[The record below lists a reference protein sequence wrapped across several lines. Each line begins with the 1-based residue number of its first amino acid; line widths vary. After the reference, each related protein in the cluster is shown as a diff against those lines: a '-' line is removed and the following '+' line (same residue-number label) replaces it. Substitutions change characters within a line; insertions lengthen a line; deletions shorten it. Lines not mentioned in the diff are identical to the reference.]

1 MNRLLKTALVVG
13 AVALVGLPFLFAP
26 PKPVNAAQSV
36 LCSPEVPGGTVA
48 RTIGSNLPTSPVPSG
63 TVYTLNGQGCA
74 VVLQADIGY
83 FLSQGF
89 TAGPPFGPNIL
100 FTTGVWT
107 GTTSFQAGV
116 LPPGTYIQHIIMQ
129 ETAGNAVTGGVKVGT
144 TSGGADVVAALT
156 VSASSLAFV
165 ADSALLKRVFS
176 ATAQQALFITPA
188 TAGNNANV
196 TVTVV
201 FGYF

>member
-1 MNRLLKTALVVG
+1 MSMNRLLKTLLAIGIAAL
-13 AVALVGLPFLFAP
+13 ALAPLLP
-26 PKPVNAAQSV
+26 PKPVMAAQSV
-36 LCSPEVPGGTVA
+36 LCSPQIPGSAMA
-48 RTIGSNLPTSPVPSG
+48 RTIGGSLSSVPSG
-63 TVYTLNGQGCA
+63 TTYTLNGQGCA
-74 VVLQADIGY
+74 TILQADVAY
-83 FLSQGF
+83 FLGQGF
-89 TAGPPFGPNIL
+89 TAGPPFGPNIT

-107 GTTSFQAGV
+107 GTTSFQAGA
-116 LPPGTYIQHIIMQ
+116 LPPGTYIQHIIAQ

-156 VSASSLAFV
+156 VNASSLAFV

-176 ATAQQALFITPA
+176 ATAAQPIFVTPA

-196 TVTVV
+196 TFTVV